1 MSNYTYYKKKKQKNK
16 NKVDKY
22 KSDLPLR
29 KRAQT
34 K

>member
-1 MSNYTYYKKKKQKNK
+1 MSNYTYYKKKKKKK

-22 KSDLPLR
+22 KSDLPLS